1 MHTKSTTELITMAQ
15 AVLVSLIESHKVIEP
30 CEIENN
36 LLSINSLLIDASVS
50 SSKNAVM
57 AMSNINPQSAM
68 SLLDALSRVNQAEVV
83 LDVWLKGA
91 RDEYE
96 ACLISSIITLL
107 QGVAT
112 SIEEANKKLDAR
124 KTGN

>member
-1 MHTKSTTELITMAQ
+1 
-15 AVLVSLIESHKVIEP
+15 
-30 CEIENN
+30 
-36 LLSINSLLIDASVS
+36 
-50 SSKNAVM
+50 
-57 AMSNINPQSAM
+57 M